1 MRFLSRLARSCLAGT
16 LAFVRLACLCVAAFL
31 AAAADGQ
38 LAVAGEP
45 PADLVQPLATLR
57 RVGPEGQGHA
67 EATRAWSQLAH
78 RPAADLPALLAAMD
92 GANPLV
98 RNWLR
103 AAVDAVADRTLAS
116 GESLPLAAL
125 EAFLRDTHHD
135 PHARWLA
142 YDWIARVDPDRARS
156 LVPGLLED
164 PSNALRRLAIE
175 QRQTEAQMLRTNGQL
190 DQARTVYQTALRAAR
205 DVDQIEAL
213 ATALRELDV
222 PVDLRDVFGWIT
234 RWQVI
239 GPFDNTGLAGF
250 DRPFPPESEQRLDAE
265 YDGKAGKVR
274 WREWIVADPY
284 GRLDFN
290 RALGAAKEV
299 TAYALTEFV
308 TDQPQPAEIR
318 LGCKNAWKVWFNGQ
332 FLFGRDEYHRG
343 AEIDQY
349 RLPVTLQA
357 GTNSLLVK
365 VCQNEEVEDWTVEW
379 EFQLR
384 LTDPLGTPLRSPTS
398 HTAAPKPPPFPN
410 PQSEPSP

>member
-1 MRFLSRLARSCLAGT
+1 M
-16 LAFVRLACLCVAAFL
+16 
-31 AAAADGQ
+31 
-38 LAVAGEP
+38 
-45 PADLVQPLATLR
+45 
-57 RVGPEGQGHA
+57 GPEGQGHA
-67 EATRAWSQLAH
+67 EATRAWSQLAQ

-92 GANPLV
+92 GANPLA

-103 AAVDAVADRTLAS
+103 AAVDTLADRALAS
-116 GESLPLAAL
+116 GEPLPLAAL
-125 EAFLRDTHHD
+125 EAFLRDTRHD

-142 YDWIARVDPDRARS
+142 YDWIARVDPDHARR

-175 QRQTEAQMLRTNGQL
+175 QRLTEAQALRTNGQL
-190 DQARTVYQTALRAAR
+190 AQARATFETALRAAR

-213 ATALRELDV
+213 AAALRELDV

-250 DRPFPPESEQRLDAE
+250 ERPFPPETEQRLDAAYE
-265 YDGKAGKVR
+265 GKTGKVR
-274 WREWIVADPY
+274 WREWIVDDPY

-290 RALGAAKEV
+290 RVLGAAKEV

-308 TDQPQPAEIR
+308 ADHPQPAEIR
-318 LGCKNAWKVWFNGQ
+318 LGCKNAWKVWFNGKL
-332 FLFGRDEYHRG
+332 LFGRDEYHRG

-349 RLPVTLQA
+349 RLPVMLET
-357 GTNSLLVK
+357 GVNSLLVK

-379 EFQLR
+379 EIQLR
-384 LTDPLGTPLRSPTS
+384 LTDPSGTPLRSPTS
-398 HTAAPKPPPFPN
+398 HAAAPKPPPPSPTPN
-410 PQSEPSP
+410 EPSP